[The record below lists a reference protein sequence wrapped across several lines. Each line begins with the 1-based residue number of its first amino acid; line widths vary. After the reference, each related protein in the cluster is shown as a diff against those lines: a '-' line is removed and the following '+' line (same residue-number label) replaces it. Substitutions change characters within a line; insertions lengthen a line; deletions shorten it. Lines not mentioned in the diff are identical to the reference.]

1 MDLSKAFVSVSHR
14 SLISSQ
20 QKLCITGVTL
30 KWFTSH
36 HKDKKQYVEMP
47 FVDK

>member
-20 QKLCITGVTL
+20 QKLGITGVTL
-30 KWFTSH
+30 KWFTSD